1 MKFVCTVSR
10 CGGVPKGLHTTG
22 LTALTA
28 TLQPQALVFCDE
40 KAKRRDPQKYAYTGI
55 ACLDFRKATCK
66 RGDACPY
73 AHGVFECWLHPSR
86 YRTQLCK
93 DGSDCIRSVCFFAHS
108 LEELRPGPLA
118 TSLKEE
124 WRQKSICPAP
134 TSPTA
139 PPLLSSEE
147 GSPRIM
153 AAKGSAVEAEI
164 LQNLLPSPAS
174 SYGHGYSALQ
184 HAPSTASSGSL
195 YSLSPAETQNFL
207 TAGLPQ
213 QAPQPQQLAQSQA

>member
-1 MKFVCTVSR
+1 MSSGHRGLAMHHHPQSSWCQVS
-10 CGGVPKGLHTTG
+10 GALKGRAAMRLKLSAVAYLQRVHRAAAYNAQLSTG
-22 LTALTA
+22 THSVAM
-28 TLQPQALVFCDE
+28 
-40 KAKRRDPQKYAYTGI
+40 
-55 ACLDFRKATCK
+55 
-66 RGDACPY
+66 
-73 AHGVFECWLHPSR
+73 
-86 YRTQLCK
+86 LC
-93 DGSDCIRSVCFFAHS
+93 S
-108 LEELRPGPLA
+108 
-118 TSLKEE
+118 
-124 WRQKSICPAP
+124 
-134 TSPTA
+134 
-139 PPLLSSEE
+139 
-147 GSPRIM
+147 IM